1 MTFEIFLTLFLVLL
15 NGFFVAA
22 EFAIVKVRS
31 TQLSNLSGLSKNV
44 TAAAKKVT
52 SNLDGYLAATQLGIT
67 LASLGLGWVGEEM
80 MTKIILTFFDAL
92 NISIPASTAHKIA
105 IPVAFFCITVLHI
118 VFGELAPKSIA
129 IRKPASTTLLVAIP
143 LQIFYIVF
151 RPFIWLLNGLANFLL
166 RMIGIPPAKEQDIH
180 SEEELKLIIAESQE
194 GGAIEETE
202 RELIHNVFDFDDRRV
217 KGILTHRKDII
228 ALDAAMPFDALVDKV
243 IMEGYSR
250 YPVYN
255 NSIDELIGVI
265 YTKDL
270 VKGIHEKTVHSVKD
284 ILRPVF
290 YIPDSMKIKVL
301 LRNFQLNRQQLAIV
315 TDEFGDT
322 EGLVTMEDVL
332 EQLVGDI
339 QDEHD
344 QEQPIV
350 QQVNEQTFIVD
361 AHQNIEEINEYLPK
375 PLPASDHYDTLSGL
389 IAYYH
394 GSIPTE
400 GEVLQVEGYQLTILK
415 MFKRSAERVQVVLSE

>member
-80 MTKIILTFFDAL
+80 MTKIILTLFDAL

-270 VKGIHEKTVHSVKD
+270 VKGIHEKTVQSVTD

>member
-44 TAAAKKVT
+44 AAAAKTVT

-80 MTKIILTFFDAL
+80 MTKIILTTFDAL

-228 ALDAAMPFDALVDKV
+228 ALDAAMPFDTLVDKV

-270 VKGIHEKTVHSVKD
+270 VKGIHEKTVKSVND

-415 MFKRSAERVQVVLSE
+415 MFKRSAEKVQVVLS

>member
-80 MTKIILTFFDAL
+80 MTKIILTTFDAL
-92 NISIPASTAHKIA
+92 HISIPASTAHKIA

-228 ALDAAMPFDALVDKV
+228 ALDAAMPFDELVDKV

-270 VKGIHEKTVHSVKD
+270 VKGIHEKTVKAVKD

-350 QQVNEQTFIVD
+350 QQVNDQTFIVD

>member
-1 MTFEIFLTLFLVLL
+1 MTFEIFLTIFLVFL

-80 MTKIILTFFDAL
+80 MTKIILTSFEAL

-129 IRKPASTTLLVAIP
+129 IRKPAATTLLVAIP
-143 LQIFYIVF
+143 LQIFYVVF
-151 RPFIWLLNGLANFLL
+151 RPFIWMLNGFANSLL
-166 RMIGIPPAKEQDIH
+166 RLIGIPPAKEQDIH

-202 RELIHNVFDFDDRRV
+202 RQLIHNVFDFDDRRV

-228 ALDAAMPFDALVDKV
+228 ALNAAMPFDELVDKV

-255 NSIDELIGVI
+255 NSIDDLIGII

-270 VKGIHEKTVHSVKD
+270 VKGIHEKTIKSVND

-350 QQVNEQTFIVD
+350 QQVNEHTFIVD

-375 PLPASDHYDTLSGL
+375 PLPSSDHYDTLSGL

-400 GEVLQVEGYQLTILK
+400 GEVLQVEDYQLTILK